1 MARVNKT
8 PRMTC
13 SGRPRNTRISYYRP
27 PQAQAQ
33 QQAQPQQQAQQPQ
46 PQQGALTPFINI
58 NGNN

>member
-58 NGNN
+58 NENN

>member
-33 QQAQPQQQAQQPQ
+33 QQAQPQQ
-46 PQQGALTPFINI
+46 GALTPFINI